1 MKSTF
6 NIHGR
11 FGNNLF
17 QYFASKIITKIYQ
30 DIIPIGND
38 VFVIDDPIYK
48 ELCEYYILNNK
59 PKEIKNCRMIVL
71 DGYFQY
77 GDILNYFYDYISSL
91 ITEDN
96 DEYISTGIKVKDLLQ
111 TVPVNKNDLVI
122 HVRLDDYMHER
133 SNCEIVHYDYYT
145 SVIENTKYDNLIIVC
160 DRIIKDYEIEYM
172 SNFDIYNPVYHQKSL
187 LEDFIFLK
195 SANRIISSNSTLSW
209 LAAFLSNA
217 QEIHVPKSNYHVN
230 QRLWNIR
237 DTSILHTIKF
247 LI

>member
-17 QYFASKIITKIYQ
+17 QYFASKIITKIYY
-30 DIIPIGND
+30 DKIPLGND

-59 PKEIKNCRMIVL
+59 PKEIKNCRMIIL

-77 GDILNYFYDYISSL
+77 GDILNYFSNYITEL

-96 DEYISTGIKVKDLLQ
+96 DDCISTGIKVKDLLQ
-111 TVPVNKNDLVI
+111 TVTVNKNDLVI
-122 HVRLDDYMHER
+122 HIRLDDYMHER
-133 SNCEIVHYDYYT
+133 SNCEIVHYDYYKN
-145 SVIENTKYDNLIIVC
+145 VIDNSKYNNLIIVC
-160 DRIIKDYEIEYM
+160 DRIVKDYEIEYM
-172 SNFDIYNPVYHQKSL
+172 SHFDIYKPIYHQKSL

-195 SANRIISSNSTLSW
+195 SANKIISSNSTLSW

-217 QEIHVPKSNYHVN
+217 QEIHVPKSYYHKN

-237 DTSILHTIKF
+237 NVSILHSIKF